1 MGETTTRM
9 KVIELV
15 MDWKL
20 WPRHEANK
28 LDSTNLSKLRD
39 VLRAGREFSTPI
51 IAERKSLRI
60 VDGFH
65 RVHVLLDEVGDD
77 AEADV
82 TLKDYENEVAAR
94 IDAARHANS
103 GSLQLTPKDRVH
115 FALGMRRDRVPW
127 PIIADALDMEV
138 ERCRKLV
145 VRRSVETEDG
155 KIAVSA
161 GAEALAEHLLATG
174 KKADAE
180 QEHFARSQ
188 SGSLPMMNARM
199 LLNALR
205 AYGSIEY
212 DVKSIAV
219 LKELAEAIREIV
231 KKVEG

>member
-94 IDAARHANS
+94 IDAARGKIVRNRIGAAVGKIHVVA
-103 GSLQLTPKDRVH
+103 G
-115 FALGMRRDRVPW
+115 
-127 PIIADALDMEV
+127 IADINSFL
-138 ERCRKLV
+138 
-145 VRRSVETEDG
+145 
-155 KIAVSA
+155 
-161 GAEALAEHLLATG
+161 
-174 KKADAE
+174 
-180 QEHFARSQ
+180 
-188 SGSLPMMNARM
+188 
-199 LLNALR
+199 
-205 AYGSIEY
+205 
-212 DVKSIAV
+212 
-219 LKELAEAIREIV
+219 
-231 KKVEG
+231 